1 MFGFNDTE
9 STKNPKLEFR
19 ATFEDGSSEQFEA
32 ESFIEAFIYVC
43 AAAATSQDPAYPEAA
58 GIVALERID

>member
-1 MFGFNDTE
+1 V
-9 STKNPKLEFR
+9 KFR

-43 AAAATSQDPAYPEAA
+43 AAAAASQDSAYPAAA
-58 GIVALERID
+58 GLKALERID